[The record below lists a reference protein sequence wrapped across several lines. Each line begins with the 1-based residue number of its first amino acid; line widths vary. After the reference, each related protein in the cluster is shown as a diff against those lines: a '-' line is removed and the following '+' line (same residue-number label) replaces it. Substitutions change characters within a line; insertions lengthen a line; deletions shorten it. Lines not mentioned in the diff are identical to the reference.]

1 MTWGNAGGRGLL
13 SDLYYFQ
20 GQRYP
25 TYTKEAPPHLAR
37 AGAALSLLFPFPQT
51 THVEA
56 TGISRKQPP
65 CTGGTPK
72 NRFL

>member
-1 MTWGNAGGRGLL
+1 MTWGDAGRVYSLTCTIFRNQ
-13 SDLYYFQ
+13 DT
-20 GQRYP
+20 P

-56 TGISRKQPP
+56 TRISRKQPP
-65 CTGGTPK
+65 CTG
-72 NRFL
+72 